1 MHWLAQQENVIF
13 CGLGVGKTFLAC
25 ALGHSACR
33 AGHRV
38 RCVAVTLQALHQS
51 RADNSFER
59 ELRSWLA
66 PDLLLL
72 DDFGLRKLTAQQ
84 SSDFYDVL
92 VERHRRAAT
101 IITSNRAVDEWV
113 ALFDDPIL
121 ANRALDR
128 FAHRAHQIVMEGPSL
143 RAASAPSPPK
153 GKRRTSESAA
163 SRDSPL
169 WLAFDLVARGGAQA
183 LAVPPARSRKDLLRP
198 RWCRKHGTRPAP
210 GWRNA
215 SEKLLGYPN
224 GINLL

>member
-1 MHWLAQQENVIF
+1 MGQPGQLRSRPDRARVRELFSLHWLAQQENVIF

-38 RCVAVTLQALHQS
+38 RCVAVTKLLQALHQS

-66 PDLLLL
+66 PDLRLL

-84 SSDFYDVL
+84 SSDFYDVC

-101 IITSNRAVDEWV
+101 IITSNRAVDAWV

-121 ANRALDR
+121 ANSALGR
-128 FAHRAHQIVMEGPSL
+128 FAHCAHQIVMEGPSL
-143 RAASAPSPPK
+143 RAARAPSPPK
-153 GKRRTSESAA
+153 GKRRT
-163 SRDSPL
+163 
-169 WLAFDLVARGGAQA
+169 
-183 LAVPPARSRKDLLRP
+183 
-198 RWCRKHGTRPAP
+198 
-210 GWRNA
+210 
-215 SEKLLGYPN
+215 
-224 GINLL
+224 

>member
-1 MHWLAQQENVIF
+1 V
-13 CGLGVGKTFLAC
+13 
-25 ALGHSACR
+25 
-33 AGHRV
+33 
-38 RCVAVTLQALHQS
+38 
-51 RADNSFER
+51 
-59 ELRSWLA
+59 RSWLA

-121 ANRALDR
+121 ANSALDR

-163 SRDSPL
+163 SRGSS
-169 WLAFDLVARGGAQA
+169 AMARFDIVARGGAQA

-198 RWCRKHGTRPAP
+198 R
-210 GWRNA
+210 
-215 SEKLLGYPN
+215 
-224 GINLL
+224 